1 MCTRLQQSQPLLR
14 QKAPRRATRIPW
26 YAMKIRAVS
35 LIAFLAL
42 IVWFNLGNASAQA
55 RPTAYGGRE
64 TAVFG
69 ELNFARPGQGA
80 GNVLGGTI
88 GGYEQGNL
96 FGLGLRGTV
105 DTVGS
110 NIHVYQA
117 TIGPRVTLRLPKLT
131 VFGELGGGIGHA
143 GYHRFNDLNSVVT
156 SSWGASWQAN
166 AGVDW
171 GILPFGLKWRVV
183 EFGYGKVYAGP
194 GVTPKT
200 ISTGIV
206 WRLP

>member
-1 MCTRLQQSQPLLR
+1 
-14 QKAPRRATRIPW
+14 
-26 YAMKIRAVS
+26 MKIRAVP
-35 LIAFLAL
+35 AFLVL
-42 IVWFNLGNASAQA
+42 SLLLWFSFGKASAQV
-55 RPTAYGGRE
+55 RPTSLGGRE

-80 GNVLGGTI
+80 GNVLGGTL
-88 GGYEQGNL
+88 GGYEQGYL
-96 FGLGLRGTV
+96 FGVGVRGTV
-105 DTVGS
+105 DSVGS
-110 NIHVYQA
+110 DIHVYQA
-117 TIGPRVTLRLPKLT
+117 TIGPRVTIRLPSLT

-143 GYHRFNDLNSVVT
+143 GYHRFDSLNSVVT

-183 EFGYGKVYAGP
+183 EFGYGKVYSGP